1 MSLASTAAVDRLV
14 LQYLKRRRLHEA
26 GKVLSL
32 ELRASCAP
40 EDVEMQAW
48 SEVNDGDDDGALLE
62 ALALDGSEPAA
73 YARAYTAFAA
83 WVDASLDLYK
93 PELACLLY
101 PVLVHVS
108 LSLVERGA
116 ASEAHAL
123 LAEHGPR
130 FAAAG
135 SGPAAEHRARELQ
148 SLQTLTGREQL
159 AGNAAAAAWRAR
171 RAGVRLSAYSHG
183 LLLRA
188 LQTPAL
194 QLILG
199 VVNGHVRLEVAE
211 GPPAGAAEL
220 AAAEELGAGRAGE
233 EDGAAHNRGP
243 IDLQLLQGSVED
255 AWAQAKFDRL
265 EREAAAEADA
275 GAGSADGATKKQRA
289 ALAKAAAD
297 AKAQRE
303 SVAANRMACEIPLP
317 PRTEEESAA
326 LASELDGRVAVSPS
340 ALPSALLCTF
350 VNTHAS
356 LAAAAVALDARCV
369 AGGFADGSVRL
380 HDLGQGGAAA
390 AVLRGHEAGV
400 HGVALSPDASLALSC
415 SADGS
420 VRLWSRALGAGLVA
434 WRGAGPG
441 ASPVWDVAWCPASP
455 AGHYFA
461 TGGADRAL
469 RVWSVERARALRLC
483 AGAGADVDA
492 EAWHPNAHVVA
503 GGGGDRAARLWDVRS
518 AAPLRTLGGHR
529 GAATALAFSHDGRCL
544 AVGDAAGEVAVW
556 DLAAARRR
564 AVLRGPARPDPVWS
578 LAWSR
583 GGEGGGVLAAG
594 SADACVRLWDGGAE
608 GGAGRPGDPGPA
620 PLAAW
625 RTKATPVLALEFSHR
640 NLLLGAGALALY
652 RPRKV

>member
-199 VVNGHVRLEVAE
+199 VVNGH
-211 GPPAGAAEL
+211 
-220 AAAEELGAGRAGE
+220 
-233 EDGAAHNRGP
+233 
-243 IDLQLLQGSVED
+243 GSVED

-380 HDLGQGGAAA
+380 HDLGQGGGAA

-492 EAWHPNAHVVA
+492 VAWHPNAHV
-503 GGGGDRAARLWDVRS
+503 
-518 AAPLRTLGGHR
+518 
-529 GAATALAFSHDGRCL
+529 
-544 AVGDAAGEVAVW
+544 
-556 DLAAARRR
+556 
-564 AVLRGPARPDPVWS
+564 
-578 LAWSR
+578 
-583 GGEGGGVLAAG
+583 
-594 SADACVRLWDGGAE
+594 
-608 GGAGRPGDPGPA
+608 
-620 PLAAW
+620 
-625 RTKATPVLALEFSHR
+625 ATPVLALEFSHR